1 MKNSACYWK
10 LEKFS
15 LRYVHYAFVDT
26 QPYLADQLFCD
37 HQVTV
42 RFGEE
47 YGKGDTDY
55 RIVFCKVRKGDE
67 GAFLAALEEL
77 PGKMLLCGHVDY
89 MDFCRAL
96 GQAMG
101 AGETEKEEAA
111 QDAKAGPIEQ
121 TE

>member
-55 RIVFCKVRKGDE
+55 RI
-67 GAFLAALEEL
+67 L
-77 PGKMLLCGHVDY
+77 PGSSS
-89 MDFCRAL
+89 RA
-96 GQAMG
+96 AR
-101 AGETEKEEAA
+101 
-111 QDAKAGPIEQ
+111 KAPSSPLRTLQ
-121 TE
+121 NTMR

>member
-77 PGKMLLCGHVDY
+77 PG
-89 MDFCRAL
+89 
-96 GQAMG
+96 
-101 AGETEKEEAA
+101 
-111 QDAKAGPIEQ
+111 
-121 TE
+121 

>member
-67 GAFLAALEEL
+67 GAFLAGPGGAARQDAAVRACGLYGLL
-77 PGKMLLCGHVDY
+77 P
-89 MDFCRAL
+89 RP
-96 GQAMG
+96 G
-101 AGETEKEEAA
+101 AGDGGGGDGERGGGTGCKSWSH
-111 QDAKAGPIEQ
+111 
-121 TE
+121 